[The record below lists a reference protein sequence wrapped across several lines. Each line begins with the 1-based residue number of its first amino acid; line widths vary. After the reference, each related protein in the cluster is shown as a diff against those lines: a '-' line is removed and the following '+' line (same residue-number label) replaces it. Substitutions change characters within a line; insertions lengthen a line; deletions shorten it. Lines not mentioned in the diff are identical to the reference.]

1 MIYQDWRNG
10 VLGKIDTP
18 QVQLLNK
25 LEEMWNNT
33 RPTGNI
39 WIPCDQIIMSVFLDR
54 DIITS
59 SATFEV
65 FITTVK
71 IK

>member
-10 VLGKIDTP
+10 VLGKLGTP

-33 RPTGNI
+33 RPTGNF